1 MFYDGADIT
10 RPAII
15 SIQTQRW
22 SVDRP
27 TETGGGCTGHIALPP
42 PPPVSPVSPVSYLS
56 RRATTYNTSSQHE
69 KINST
74 VGFMRFF
81 FSFLA
86 AFNMKGFLFILSTRK
101 FPSFFLTMNILNSF
115 QIRYEVNMEKFVS
128 CINFI

>member
-1 MFYDGADIT
+1 MFMFYDGADIT

-81 FSFLA
+81 F
-86 AFNMKGFLFILSTRK
+86 FIFGSIQHEGIFVYFVNK
-101 FPSFFLTMNILNSF
+101 KVSIILPYNEYS
-115 QIRYEVNMEKFVS
+115 Q
-128 CINFI
+128 